1 MAITKP
7 IKNRIQALKA
17 EYDIL
22 RKGKDS
28 LLVIIDEA
36 EVPESVY
43 NSNAIEN
50 STLTLKGDREDSLR
64 YGSRSGRFFA

>member
-7 IKNRIQALKA
+7 IRDSIARLKA
-17 EYDIL
+17 EFDIL

-28 LLVIIDEA
+28 LLNIIDEA
-36 EVPESVY
+36 EIPENVY

-50 STLTLKGDREDSLR
+50 STLTLKESTI
-64 YGSRSGRFFA
+64 